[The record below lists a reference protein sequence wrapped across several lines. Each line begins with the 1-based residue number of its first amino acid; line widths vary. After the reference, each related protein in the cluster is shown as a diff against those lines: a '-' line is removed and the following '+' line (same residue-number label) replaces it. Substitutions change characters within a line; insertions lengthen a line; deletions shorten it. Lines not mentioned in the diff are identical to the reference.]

1 MQTLAQKH
9 SVRGDYKGK
18 NHRNGN
24 LRKKNEKKKKTE
36 KMYRE
41 KQKNLT
47 KLILDTKAKKLRDCG
62 QDKRK
67 TGQKPSAGHFI
78 PRLT

>member
-1 MQTLAQKH
+1 MITKAKTTGMGI
-9 SVRGDYKGK
+9 SERKM
-18 NHRNGN
+18 
-24 LRKKNEKKKKTE
+24 RKKKNPE

-47 KLILDTKAKKLRDCG
+47 KLILDTKAKKLGDCG